1 MIVAQAFPEIQLE
14 MQGGLL
20 IMQLSFYETA
30 VSTPL
35 DYEIF
40 NRQRG
45 YTAIAGIDEAGRG
58 PLAGPVVAAAV
69 ILPEAF
75 DLPGL
80 TDSKKLSPHKR
91 QELYPLI
98 CNQACAFAIGLVSA
112 ETIDRVN
119 ILQGTLQAMQLAV
132 RRLKIPAD
140 YLLVDGISK
149 IPLNTPQTTIKKGDS
164 LSLSIAAA
172 SIIAKVVRD
181 RIMCSFDRHYPQY
194 GFAEHKGYGTA
205 AHLAAIARFG
215 PSPLH
220 RKTFRGVREY
230 ISEK

>member
-1 MIVAQAFPEIQLE
+1 MQLTFPE
-14 MQGGLL
+14 
-20 IMQLSFYETA
+20 F

-35 DYEIF
+35 DYEIYT
-40 NRQRG
+40 RQRG
-45 YTAIAGIDEAGRG
+45 YSAIAGIDEAGRG
-58 PLAGPVVAAAV
+58 PLAGPVIAAAV
-69 ILPEAF
+69 ILPETF

-80 TDSKKLSPHKR
+80 TDSKKLSLNKR

-98 CNQACAFAIGLVSA
+98 CAQARAYAIGLSSA

-119 ILQGTLQAMQLAV
+119 ILQGTLLAMQTAV
-132 RRLKIPAD
+132 TRLKIPAD

-149 IPLNTPQTTIKKGDS
+149 VQLSTPQLTIKQGDS
-164 LSLSIAAA
+164 RSLSIAAA
-172 SIIAKVVRD
+172 SIVAKVVRD
-181 RIMCSFDRHYPQY
+181 RIMCIFDRRYPQY

-205 AHLAAIARFG
+205 KHLDAIARFG

-230 ISEK
+230 VAGQ

>member
-1 MIVAQAFPEIQLE
+1 
-14 MQGGLL
+14 
-20 IMQLSFYETA
+20 MQLTFLDT
-30 VSTPL
+30 VQSTPL

-40 NRQRG
+40 TRRHG

-58 PLAGPVVAAAV
+58 PLAGPVIAAAV
-69 ILPEAF
+69 ILPATFE
-75 DLPGL
+75 LPGL
-80 TDSKKLSPHKR
+80 TDSKKLSAHKR

-98 CNQACAFAIGLVSA
+98 CTQARAFAIGLASA
-112 ETIDRVN
+112 ETIDRLNV
-119 ILQGTLQAMQLAV
+119 LQGTLLAMQLAV
-132 RRLKIPAD
+132 SRLNIPAD

-149 IPLNTPQTTIKKGDS
+149 IPLGTPQLTIKQGDS
-164 LSLSIAAA
+164 RSLSIAAA
-172 SIIAKVVRD
+172 SVVAKIVRD
-181 RIMCSFDRHYPQY
+181 RIMCAFDRHYPQY

-230 ISEK
+230 VTER

>member
-1 MIVAQAFPEIQLE
+1 MQLTFPDVAQ
-14 MQGGLL
+14 
-20 IMQLSFYETA
+20 
-30 VSTPL
+30 STPL
-35 DYEIF
+35 DFEIST
-40 NRQRG
+40 RHRG

-69 ILPEAF
+69 ILPESF
-75 DLPGL
+75 ELPGL
-80 TDSKKLSPHKR
+80 TDSKKLTDRKR
-91 QELYPLI
+91 QELYPRI
-98 CNQACAFAIGLVSA
+98 CTQARAFALGLSSA

-119 ILQGTLQAMQLAV
+119 ILEGTLLAMHLAV
-132 RRLKIPAD
+132 TRLNIPAD

-149 IPLNTPQTTIKKGDS
+149 IPLSMPQLTIKQGDS
-164 LSLSIAAA
+164 RSLSIAAA
-172 SIIAKVVRD
+172 SVIAKVIRD
-181 RIMCSFDRHYPQY
+181 RIMCVYDRHYPQY

-230 ISEK
+230 VPER

>member
-1 MIVAQAFPEIQLE
+1 
-14 MQGGLL
+14 
-20 IMQLSFYETA
+20 MQLTFPDIA
-30 VSTPL
+30 QSTPL
-35 DYEIF
+35 DYEIST
-40 NRQRG
+40 RQRG

-58 PLAGPVVAAAV
+58 PLAGPVIAAAV
-69 ILPEAF
+69 ILPATF

-80 TDSKKLSPHKR
+80 TDSKKLSAHKR

-98 CNQACAFAIGLVSA
+98 CAQARAFAIGLSSA
-112 ETIDRVN
+112 ETIDRDN
-119 ILQGTLQAMQLAV
+119 ILQGTLLAMQLAV
-132 RRLKIPAD
+132 TRLSIPAD

-149 IPLNTPQTTIKKGDS
+149 IPLATPQLTIKQGDS
-164 LSLSIAAA
+164 RSLSIAAA
-172 SIIAKVVRD
+172 SIVAKVVRD
-181 RIMCSFDRHYPQY
+181 RVMCIFDRHYPQY

-230 ISEK
+230 VPER

>member
-1 MIVAQAFPEIQLE
+1 
-14 MQGGLL
+14 
-20 IMQLSFYETA
+20 MQLTFPA
-30 VSTPL
+30 PLISTPL

-40 NRQRG
+40 ASQRG

-69 ILPEAF
+69 ILPAIF

-80 TDSKKLSPHKR
+80 TDSKKLSAHKR
-91 QELYPLI
+91 EELYPLI
-98 CNQACAFAIGLVSA
+98 CTQARSFALGLCSP
-112 ETIDRVN
+112 ERIDRIN
-119 ILQGTLQAMQLAV
+119 ILQGTLLAMQLAV
-132 RRLKIPAD
+132 TRLNSPAD

-149 IPLNTPQTTIKKGDS
+149 IHISTPQLTIKQGDS

-172 SIIAKVVRD
+172 SVVAKVVRD
-181 RIMCSFDRHYPQY
+181 RMMCIFDRQYPQY
-194 GFAEHKGYGTA
+194 GFVKHKGYGTV

-230 ISEK
+230 VTE

>member
-1 MIVAQAFPEIQLE
+1 
-14 MQGGLL
+14 
-20 IMQLSFYETA
+20 MQLTFPDTTP
-30 VSTPL
+30 STPL
-35 DYEIF
+35 DFEIF
-40 NRQRG
+40 TRQRG

-58 PLAGPVVAAAV
+58 PLAGPVIAAAV
-69 ILPEAF
+69 ILPATFE
-75 DLPGL
+75 LPGL
-80 TDSKKLSPHKR
+80 TDSKKLSAHKR

-98 CNQACAFAIGLVSA
+98 CTEARAFAIGLSSA

-119 ILQGTLQAMQLAV
+119 ILQGTLLAMQLAV
-132 RRLKIPAD
+132 SRLNISAD

-149 IPLNTPQTTIKKGDS
+149 IPLGTPQLTIKQGDS
-164 LSLSIAAA
+164 RSLSIAAA
-172 SIIAKVVRD
+172 SVIAKVVRD
-181 RIMCSFDRHYPQY
+181 RIMCAFDRHYPQY

-230 ISEK
+230 VTER

>member
-1 MIVAQAFPEIQLE
+1 
-14 MQGGLL
+14 
-20 IMQLSFYETA
+20 MQLTFPGTA
-30 VSTPL
+30 PSTPH
-35 DYEIF
+35 DFEIF
-40 NRQRG
+40 TRQRG

-69 ILPEAF
+69 ILPATFE
-75 DLPGL
+75 LPDL
-80 TDSKKLSPHKR
+80 TDSKKLSPLKR

-98 CNQACAFAIGLVSA
+98 CTQARAFAIGLSSA

-132 RRLKIPAD
+132 TRLKIPAD

-149 IPLNTPQTTIKKGDS
+149 IPHGTPQLTIKQGDS
-164 LSLSIAAA
+164 RSLSIAAA
-172 SIIAKVVRD
+172 SVIAKVVRD
-181 RIMCSFDRHYPQY
+181 RIMCAFDRHYPQY

-230 ISEK
+230 VTSR